1 VCLTEAR
8 HGAVVALH
16 AGLLRNS
23 AVLDAD
29 SGWCQQAQT
38 EEALA
43 RMLPAPLGAAAAGFR
58 ILVAVLTNDAS
69 LCALHGL
76 AAGDADAP
84 CLASSPSRLQAR
96 ARAQAS

>member
-1 VCLTEAR
+1 MAR
-8 HGAVVALH
+8 HGAVIALH
-16 AGLLRNS
+16 ARLLRSSN
-23 AVLDAD
+23 VLDVD

-43 RMLPAPLGAAAAGFR
+43 RMLPAPLGAAAAGPR

-84 CLASSPSRLQAR
+84 CLATSPRRLQAS
-96 ARAQAS
+96 ARAHAS